1 MWGGKMSNGRNKRII
16 VDLDGVVVDSYGQ
29 HICDAA
35 KELFDMKIKVEQL
48 CEYSLT
54 ESTGL
59 SREQISAIF
68 RKPNYY
74 RDPKP
79 LPHAVETL
87 RKLYDLG
94 YEQHI
99 ITARPN
105 DAGTLSDT
113 LRWLAD
119 YRVPMDSFHIVANHG
134 DHQATADTKL
144 QIARGMD
151 AAYAVEDNP
160 TNARVYS
167 TICDVVFFVSNRLNS
182 REDMPDNVVRVGDL
196 RDMARYLQ
204 EDESWCGLQN
214 SNIKGKAA

>member
-1 MWGGKMSNGRNKRII
+1 MNRRDKRII

-29 HICDAA
+29 RICDAA
-35 KELFDMKIKVEQL
+35 KELFGMDIKVEQL

-54 ESTGL
+54 ENTGL
-59 SREQISAIF
+59 TRDQISAIF
-68 RKPNYY
+68 KKPNYY

-87 RKLYDLG
+87 RVLYDIG

-105 DAGTLSDT
+105 DAGTLADT
-113 LRWLAD
+113 LRWLAT
-119 YRVPMDSFHIVANHG
+119 YGVPMDSFHIVANHG

-144 QIARGMD
+144 EIAKKLD
-151 AAYAVEDNP
+151 AAFAVEDNP
-160 TNARVYS
+160 TNARVYA
-167 TICDVVFFVSNRLNS
+167 TICDVVFFVRNRLNS
-182 REDMPDNVVRVGDL
+182 REDMPDNVVCVSDL

-204 EDESWCGLQN
+204 EDEAWRGLQN
-214 SNIKGKAA
+214 SNIKGRAA